1 MKKTFM
7 FVVAVAAAGIAAAA
21 DVGVERFQAIY
32 HAVPTDAAQG
42 DGLLMDDLGASL
54 WKYGAGTWSISS
66 ANFSTNLTSSV
77 RVVDGAA
84 SFSDTGVSR
93 DASAVPP
100 ALSGKAAFW
109 LVAGVNHVYTSETSS
124 AVSRW

>member
-1 MKKTFM
+1 MRKRRVTIGLLA
-7 FVVAVAAAGIAAAA
+7 AVAASAALPAAA

-32 HAVPTDAAQG
+32 HAVPTDTAQSG
-42 DGLLMDDLGASL
+42 GLLMDDLGASL

-84 SFSDTGVSR
+84 SLSDTGVSR

-109 LVAGVNHVYTSETSS
+109 LVAGYMLLQRRELP
-124 AVSRW
+124 